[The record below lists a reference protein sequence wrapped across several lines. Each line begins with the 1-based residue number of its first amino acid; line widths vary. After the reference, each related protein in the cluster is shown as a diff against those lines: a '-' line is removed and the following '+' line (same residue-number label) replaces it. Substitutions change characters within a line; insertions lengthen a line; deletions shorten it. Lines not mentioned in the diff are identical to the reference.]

1 MKITDI
7 KPIPKY
13 ILERIRKT
21 DNKNYTNHDGH
32 VRCYAYLATWKKEL
46 VKVTVAVKNRGKKWY
61 CKQVAVHGLN
71 STICFVKDME
81 YCYLASM
88 GFRFGWYDE
97 GLQKYEQW
105 FERGWCWAYDK
116 YYDPYAMLIN
126 PEFIDRLPEFKYSAY
141 KLYKGCNIFK
151 YLRLYR
157 QYPQLEM
164 LMKLGFTRIAMS
176 TTILKRCG
184 TDKAFCKWLIS
195 NKALLQSRH
204 YYIDVIVRAFK
215 TRKSLEQLQAYK
227 EAKLRL
233 VHDSSLAPI
242 KELFK
247 GKDLE
252 RFFDFIAKQQ
262 TNPNTYLDYLKACQ
276 HLGLD
281 MTEEKNRFPHDFKRW
296 HDIRIDEYATKK
308 AMEDEEKR
316 KELYRQ
322 FAAVAEKYLSL
333 QHAKRS
339 AFVCIIAHSPADLIR
354 EGEMLHHCVGRMGYD
369 QKFVREETLI
379 FFIRNKQEPDTP
391 FVTVEY
397 SLKNRK
403 ILQCYGEHD
412 HKPSGDVLHYVN
424 KVWLPYA
431 NRTLKQIAA

>member
-1 MKITDI
+1 MRETDI

-13 ILERIRKT
+13 ILNQLRKA
-21 DNKNYTNHDGH
+21 DNKNYPNPDGH
-32 VRCYAYLATWKKEL
+32 VRCYAYLTTWKNEL
-46 VKVTVAVKNRGKKWY
+46 VKVTVAVKNRYKKWY

-71 STICFVKDME
+71 SEKCFVKDME

-88 GFRFGWYDE
+88 GFRFGWYEE
-97 GLQKYEQW
+97 GLQKYKNW
-105 FERGWCWAYDK
+105 YERSWCRADDK
-116 YYDPYAMLIN
+116 YYDPYAELIN
-126 PEFIDRLPEFKYSAY
+126 PYFIDRLPEFRYSAY
-141 KLYKGCNIFK
+141 KLYQGCDIFK

-157 QYPQLEM
+157 QYPQIEM
-164 LMKLGFTRIAMS
+164 LMKLGFSRIAMS

-204 YYIDVIVRAFK
+204 YYIDVIVRAYK
-215 TRKSLEQLQAYK
+215 TKKPLKQLQSYK
-227 EAKLRL
+227 ESKLRL
-233 VHDSSLAPI
+233 IHDSSLTPI

-247 GKDLE
+247 GKELE
-252 RFFDFIAKQQ
+252 RFFDYMLKQQ
-262 TNPNTYLDYLKACQ
+262 TNPNTYLDYLKACR
-276 HLGLD
+276 HLGID
-281 MTEEKNRFPHDFKRW
+281 MTEDKNLLPHDFKRW

-316 KELYRQ
+316 KKLYAQ
-322 FAAVAEKYLSL
+322 FAAVAGKYLSL

-339 AFVCIIAHSPADLIR
+339 AYVCIIAHSPADLIR

-379 FFIRNKQEPDTP
+379 FF
-391 FVTVEY
+391 
-397 SLKNRK
+397 
-403 ILQCYGEHD
+403 
-412 HKPSGDVLHYVN
+412 
-424 KVWLPYA
+424 WLPYA

>member
-1 MKITDI
+1 MEVIDI
-7 KPIPKY
+7 RPIPKY
-13 ILERIRKT
+13 ILNQIRKR
-21 DNKNYTNHDGH
+21 DNKNYPSPDGH
-32 VRCYAYLATWKKEL
+32 VRCYAYLTTWKKEL
-46 VKVTVAVKNRGKKWY
+46 MKVTVAVKNRGKKWY

-88 GFRFGWYDE
+88 GFRFGWYEE
-97 GLQKYEQW
+97 GLQKYENW
-105 FERGWCWAYDK
+105 YERGWCWADDK
-116 YYDPYAMLIN
+116 YYDPYATLIN

-141 KLYKGCNIFK
+141 KLYQGCDIFK

-164 LMKLGFTRIAMS
+164 LMKLGFTNIAMN

-184 TDKAFCKWLIS
+184 TDKAFCKWLIA
-195 NKALLQSRH
+195 NNPLLQGRR
-204 YYIDVIVRAFK
+204 YYIDVIVRAYK
-215 TRKSLEQLQAYK
+215 TRKPLDMLQSYK

-252 RFFDFIAKQQ
+252 RFFDYIAKQQ
-262 TNPNTYLDYLKACQ
+262 TNPNAYLDYLKACR
-276 HLGLD
+276 HLGID
-281 MTEEKNRFPHDFKRW
+281 MTEDKNVFPHEFRRW

-316 KELYRQ
+316 KKLYAQ

-339 AFVCIIAHSPADLIR
+339 AFVCIIAKSPADLIR
-354 EGEMLHHCVGRMGYD
+354 EGEALHHCVGRMNYD
-369 QKFVREETLI
+369 QRMVREESLI
-379 FFIRNKQEPDTP
+379 FFVRNKQEPNTP

-397 SLKNRK
+397 SISQKK
-403 ILQCYGEHD
+403 VLQCYGEHD
-412 HKPSGDVLHYVN
+412 NKPNEDVLHYVN
-424 KVWLPYA
+424 KIWLPYA

>member
-1 MKITDI
+1 
-7 KPIPKY
+7 
-13 ILERIRKT
+13 
-21 DNKNYTNHDGH
+21 
-32 VRCYAYLATWKKEL
+32 
-46 VKVTVAVKNRGKKWY
+46 
-61 CKQVAVHGLN
+61 
-71 STICFVKDME
+71 ME
-81 YCYLASM
+81 YCYCAGM
-88 GFRFGWYDE
+88 GFRFGWYEE
-97 GLQKYEQW
+97 GLQKYEKW
-105 FERGWCWAYDK
+105 YERGWCWADDK
-116 YYDPYAMLIN
+116 YYDPYATLIN
-126 PEFIDRLPEFKYSAY
+126 PHFIDRLPEFKYSAY
-141 KLYKGCNIFK
+141 KLYQGCSIFK

-184 TDKAFCKWLIS
+184 TDKAFCKWLIA

-204 YYIDVIVRAFK
+204 YYIDVIIRAY
-215 TRKSLEQLQAYK
+215 KSKKPLEQLQSYK

-233 VHDSSLAPI
+233 IHDSSLAPI

-316 KELYRQ
+316 KELYAQ

-333 QHAKRS
+333 QHAKQS
-339 AFVCIIAHSPADLIR
+339 AYVCIIAHSPADLIR

-403 ILQCYGEHD
+403 ILQCYGEQD
-412 HKPSGDVLHYVN
+412 NKPNEDVLHYVN
-424 KVWLPYA
+424 KIWLPYA

>member
-1 MKITDI
+1 MKETNIR
-7 KPIPKY
+7 PIPKY
-13 ILERIRKT
+13 ILNQIRKA
-21 DNKNYTNHDGH
+21 DNKNYPSPDGH
-32 VRCYAYLATWKKEL
+32 VRCYAYLTTWKNEL
-46 VKVTVAVKNRGKKWY
+46 VKVTVAVKHYYKKWY

-71 STICFVKDME
+71 SEKCFVKDME

-88 GFRFGWYDE
+88 GFRFGWYEE
-97 GLQKYEQW
+97 GLQKYE
-105 FERGWCWAYDK
+105 
-116 YYDPYAMLIN
+116 N
-126 PEFIDRLPEFKYSAY
+126 HFIDRLPEFKYSAY
-141 KLYKGCNIFK
+141 KLYQGCSIFK

-164 LMKLGFTRIAMS
+164 LMKLGFSRIAMS

-184 TDKAFCKWLIS
+184 TDKAFCKWLIA

-204 YYIDVIVRAFK
+204 YYIDVIVRAYK

-252 RFFDFIAKQQ
+252 RFFDYIAKQQ

-276 HLGLD
+276 HLGSD

-316 KELYRQ
+316 KELYIQ

-339 AFVCIIAHSPADLIR
+339 SFICTPTARLTLSVKAKCCITASAEWVTTKNLSAKKRLFSLSATSKNPILRSL
-354 EGEMLHHCVGRMGYD
+354 
-369 QKFVREETLI
+369 QS
-379 FFIRNKQEPDTP
+379 NTP
-391 FVTVEY
+391 
-397 SLKNRK
+397 
-403 ILQCYGEHD
+403 
-412 HKPSGDVLHYVN
+412 
-424 KVWLPYA
+424 
-431 NRTLKQIAA
+431 